1 MAEENPFTTFQVD
14 ADENIEDAFLLV
26 HLLAASI
33 ASGGR
38 IERYYPDVPFGLFER
53 PGDIAQFFK
62 GPFKISGA
70 MLCPFLRPM
79 KGAQFQADAR
89 HFRDYF
95 RGICNSEGEAFDR
108 QISTFFRAIKIN
120 EVLLINEPEEV
131 IKRNFYDFFYNP
143 YEYR

>member
-1 MAEENPFTTFQVD
+1 MAEENPFSTFQVD
-14 ADENIEDAFLLV
+14 EDENIEDAFLLV

-33 ASGGR
+33 VSRGH

-53 PGDIAQFFK
+53 PGDIANFFR
-62 GPFKISGA
+62 GPFKIAGA

-89 HFRDYF
+89 RFRDYF

-108 QISTFFRAIKIN
+108 LISRFFRAIKVN
-120 EVLLINEPEEV
+120 EVLSINAPEEV
-131 IKRNFYDFFYNP
+131 LTRNFYDFFNDP
-143 YEYR
+143 YEYG